1 MLESANPMNK
11 PQCLRSHD
19 THTSHKRGDSTAS
32 DLYDPVAK
40 TWHSTGE
47 GTGVP
52 ALAPSWIDA
61 GARLVGACCRTRP
74 TQIRQLAHAV
84 RP

>member
-1 MLESANPMNK
+1 MSQK
-11 PQCLRSHD
+11 G
-19 THTSHKRGDSTAS
+19 GDSTAD
-32 DLYDPVAK
+32 DLYDPVTK

-47 GTGVP
+47 GAGAGIP

-61 GARLVGACCRTRP
+61 GARLVGGCCRTRP

>member
-1 MLESANPMNK
+1 M
-11 PQCLRSHD
+11 
-19 THTSHKRGDSTAS
+19 T
-32 DLYDPVAK
+32 K

-47 GTGVP
+47 GAGAGIP

-61 GARLVGACCRTRP
+61 GARLVGGCCRTRP